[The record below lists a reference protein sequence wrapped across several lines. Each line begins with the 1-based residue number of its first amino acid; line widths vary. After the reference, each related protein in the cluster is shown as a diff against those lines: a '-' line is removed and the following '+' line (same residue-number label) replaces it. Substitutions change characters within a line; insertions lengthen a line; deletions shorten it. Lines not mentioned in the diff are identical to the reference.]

1 MIIKTE
7 RLLLRPF
14 RESDAADV
22 PEYLAEP
29 AVNCFASRMLNSP
42 EEATAE
48 MERKPALRE
57 HHAVRHSEERMAILK
72 GIGDAPSV

>member
-1 MIIKTE
+1 MSIVTE

-29 AVNCFASRMLNSP
+29 AVNCFASMKLNSP
-42 EEATAE
+42 EDAAAE
-48 MERKPALRE
+48 MK
-57 HHAVRHSEERMAILK
+57 MA
-72 GIGDAPSV
+72 ARTARTP